1 MKDFLFEI
9 YTEEMPAKLLNDLSK
24 QLKELAERN
33 FSYTNI
39 NHGEIQTFSTP
50 RRLVLFVKDVE
61 EKESERVIEIKGPPY
76 KIAYDEKGTPTQV
89 FKKFL
94 ESNDLKEDEII
105 IKEIKDNKYIFGFKK
120 VQGRDAK
127 EILPAIVIES
137 LKNLV
142 FPRGMRWNSS
152 NVVFLRPIRSILALF
167 DNEVINLEY
176 AGIHSS
182 NKSFGF
188 YFDSPLEF
196 ICKNTQDYF
205 KKVRE
210 RYVIL
215 DYKERETLV
224 KKDLEKLASSV
235 EGRVKYENEFLE
247 EVVNLTE
254 FPTPFLCEL
263 KLGKFDIPD
272 CIVESVI
279 KDHLK
284 SFPIYSKDLT
294 KVLPFFVGVRN
305 GISDFIENVRKGY
318 EKVAMARLYDGA
330 FFFEEDK
337 KEKLEF
343 RVPKLK
349 DIIFISGLGTL
360 FDKTQRLVKIS
371 EYLSEVLELDA
382 KSRDLLKRA
391 SLLSKADITTQ
402 VVKEFPEL
410 QGTMG
415 GIYARIQGEPEEVAL
430 AISEQYL
437 PRFSHDEVP
446 KTRLGKYLSIID
458 KLDTLVLSVGKG
470 FEFTSSKDPLG
481 LRRSALQIVEV
492 VFTLEENVFPIS
504 NLINFIIGL
513 DSFTRNIQEILQ
525 DVLNLLRE
533 RANYLIRS
541 NNISYDSANAVTA
554 LPIDLMPTFLDRAK
568 TLEKYSKD
576 EKFKEIVVVHK
587 RIRNILQKTNIES
600 DLVSYD
606 LLLEDAEKELF
617 TVTSESEKLLKEMLK
632 SRDYDAIIHL
642 LYLYVPSV
650 NKFFDKVL
658 VMEKDERIRNN
669 RLAQLMKVLKLF
681 ESFAMFSEVVIEK

>member
-9 YTEEMPAKLLNDLSK
+9 YTEEMPAKLLNDISK

-167 DNEVINLEY
+167 DNEVIDLEY

>member
-9 YTEEMPAKLLNDLSK
+9 YTEEMPAKLLNDISK

-513 DSFTRNIQEILQ
+513 DSFTRNSQEILQ

>member
-9 YTEEMPAKLLNDLSK
+9 YTEEMPAKLLNDISK

>member
-61 EKESERVIEIKGPPY
+61 EKERERVIEIKGPPY

-167 DNEVINLEY
+167 DNEVIDLEY